1 VPKSCQTVFVLVQTS
16 PDHVQGNLAPL
27 RFLDFMDSSFG
38 KQGTQLNL
46 ERVLTFRILVSEFS
60 HRALVRGLIWG
71 FLKIQMA
78 KLSYYSL
85 FVIWSISKF
94 CIFPQ
99 VFSQFPFMCLNGPHR
114 IM

>member
-1 VPKSCQTVFVLVQTS
+1 
-16 PDHVQGNLAPL
+16 
-27 RFLDFMDSSFG
+27 MDSSFG

-85 FVIWSISKF
+85 LVI
-94 CIFPQ
+94 
-99 VFSQFPFMCLNGPHR
+99 
-114 IM
+114 